1 MSTSFSRRMGASL
14 SFFTCMKFRLVVDMP
29 PEAPFKDLPELTELL
44 IVPES
49 PIRFLSK
56 ASFSLIAI

>member
-1 MSTSFSRRMGASL
+1 MGASL